1 MDRETLRCQLK
12 EIFEDDTGKHI
23 ESLDDSVEL
32 MDGLQL
38 DSLDLVSLVM
48 RIEGRYRIRLTHEE
62 LSKVATTGQLLD
74 LILGK
79 IATSAKAA

>member
-1 MDRETLRCQLK
+1 MDRETLRRELK

-32 MDGLQL
+32 QDGLEL

-48 RIEGRYRIRLTHEE
+48 RIEGRYRIRLTHDE

-74 LILGK
+74 LIQSK
-79 IATSAKAA
+79 IGQTAKAA